1 MNSLTTAFESLNA
14 LSVLQSTPP
23 PNPESHA
30 ISEIRAFAV
39 PSRGNEDAYSVL
51 KVDTR
56 SGVTGYGECK
66 PLSREDVAALK
77 RLVGKPAYSYEALTP
92 MAPPPAQGGLNMALL
107 DIVGK
112 IANAPVYRV
121 MGGPTRF
128 EARAISRLTG
138 SSDNDLH
145 ASLQKQLAAGVRAF
159 LVPVDAPTARNQ
171 GSAYVEANLDRFKA
185 LRAAAPDADFA
196 VESRDELTPG
206 DAASLAAALEPH
218 HPLWFDEP
226 CPVTNLE
233 LLHKVSDQTVVPL
246 GFGRNIRN
254 PGTFQDLLREGV
266 IDLVRPDLLVYG
278 ISGVCR
284 IASMAETYYTAM
296 APWHSAGPISTAAAL
311 HAAASM
317 PNFFIL
323 QIPDSGPGSTII
335 RDGFFE
341 LPKGP
346 GLGITVDTSQWERSR
361 IG

>member
-1 MNSLTTAFESLNA
+1 MFP
-14 LSVLQSTPP
+14 VLQSTPP
-23 PNPESHA
+23 ESAGKHT
-30 ISEIRAFAV
+30 ITEIQAFAV
-39 PSRGNEDAYSVL
+39 PGRGNESAYSVIQ
-51 KVDTR
+51 VNTN

-66 PLSREDVAALK
+66 PLSKEDVAALK
-77 RLVGKPAYSYEALTP
+77 RLAGKPAHAYEALTP
-92 MAPPPAQGGLNMALL
+92 MAPLPAQGGLNMALL

-112 IANAPVYRV
+112 ITNAPVYRV

-128 EARAISRLTG
+128 EARAIARLTG
-138 SSDNDLH
+138 SSDSELQAN
-145 ASLQKQLAAGVRAF
+145 LQKQMSTGVRAF
-159 LVPVDAPTARNQ
+159 LAPMEPPTARNQ
-171 GSAYVEANLDRFKA
+171 GSAFVKVNLDRFKA

-196 VESRDELTPG
+196 VESRAELTPG

-226 CPVTNLE
+226 CAITNLE
-233 LLHKVSDQTVVPL
+233 LLHKLSDQTVVPV
-246 GFGRNIRN
+246 GFGRNIQN

-296 APWHSAGPISTAAAL
+296 APWHAAGPIATAAAL

-317 PNFFIL
+317 PNFFIC
-323 QIPDSGPGSTII
+323 QIPDSGPGSAII
-335 RDGFFE
+335 RNGFFE

-346 GLGITVDTSQWERSR
+346 GLGVTVDTNQWERNR
-361 IG
+361 IA